1 MHEATLPTIEEAKMV
16 ICSKCL
22 EKINQLLKTR
32 EARADDSL
40 PKELETFPISSTA
53 KSMADKRREHAEALN
68 REEEEKARK
77 EKKHQEVL
85 AELENIKQF
94 LSSVPYSDGV
104 KTRPLNG
111 GVARRPSNN
120 GQNGSPDTAM
130 AAQLKE
136 KGLAP
141 TE

>member
-1 MHEATLPTIEEAKMV
+1 
-16 ICSKCL
+16 
-22 EKINQLLKTR
+22 
-32 EARADDSL
+32 
-40 PKELETFPISSTA
+40 
-53 KSMADKRREHAEALN
+53 
-68 REEEEKARK
+68 
-77 EKKHQEVL
+77 
-85 AELENIKQF
+85 
-94 LSSVPYSDGV
+94 
-104 KTRPLNG
+104 RPLNG